1 MSSTLFYLFCHR
13 SVTNKQPIVTVD
25 GKVTDGNIN
34 PTMPPATDLEVKPL
48 DQYSKPIPGASVT
61 LECGDPSR
69 SYIGN
74 EQNDGTY
81 IFKDSIPQIGQEDCE
96 MTVEA
101 SG

>member
-1 MSSTLFYLFCHR
+1 MIDGD
-13 SVTNKQPIVTVD
+13 VNPIMT
-25 GKVTDGNIN
+25 
-34 PTMPPATDLEVKPL
+34 PATDVEVKPL
-48 DQYSKPIPGASVT
+48 DQDGKPIPGASVT

>member
-1 MSSTLFYLFCHR
+1 MSSTQFYFFCHR

-25 GKVTDGNIN
+25 GKVTDGDIN

-69 SYIGN
+69 SYTGN
-74 EQNDGTY
+74 EQDDGTY
-81 IFKDSIPQIGQEDCE
+81 IFEDAIPQPGQEDCTL
-96 MTVEA
+96 TVEA
-101 SG
+101 PG